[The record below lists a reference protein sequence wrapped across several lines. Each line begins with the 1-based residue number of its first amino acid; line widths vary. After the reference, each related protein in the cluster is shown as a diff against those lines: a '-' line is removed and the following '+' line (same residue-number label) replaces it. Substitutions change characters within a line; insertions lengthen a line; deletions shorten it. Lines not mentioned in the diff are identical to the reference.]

1 MGIFIGLLI
10 LQMMS
15 QTHQDIYGSE
25 ILYHVQLMHNI
36 NLVFLV
42 EGTLGMS
49 LNLNVLTAN

>member
-25 ILYHVQLMHNI
+25 ILYHVHLMHNI

>member
-25 ILYHVQLMHNI
+25 ILYHVQLMRNI

>member
-36 NLVFLV
+36 NLVLV